1 MNKKINEKT
10 ILEFNKLS
18 EKIAR
23 HKRLMEEAREEWSKR
38 YFEVVEKHQLDDV
51 TFLKMIKLPEDFW
64 RD

>member
-23 HKRLMEEAREEWSKR
+23 HKILMEEGRREWSKR